1 MNLRELCYNES
12 MIGKLFSQKFQSIT
26 GAALVIGGASL
37 ASRLVGVLRDRVL
50 ASQFGAGETLDIY
63 YAAFRIPDT
72 LFQLLVAGAL
82 SAAFIPLF
90 ISLLQKNKEEAYQFA
105 TSVFVWVVFVVGLLS
120 LLGILFTPWLL
131 PFIVPGFQG
140 RLLYETISVTR
151 MMFLSPIFLGIASV
165 FGSILQAE
173 KRFFSVAIAP
183 ILYNIGIIFGAFFFA
198 PFLGVRGL
206 AWGVILGTFFY
217 VLIEIPALIQSSFR
231 FLSVRYFFHPEL
243 WRMVRLMIPRVLT
256 LGVAQINFLVIT
268 GIGSL
273 LGVGSLAVFNWAY
286 NLQSVPLGIFAIP
299 FSLAAFPIL
308 SEYAS
313 KKDSLGFVDQF
324 SRIVRQILFFLIPS
338 TLLLILLRAQIVR
351 IVLGSGVFDW
361 TATVLTMNT
370 LAYLSLGLGAQGLIY
385 LLARGFHAW
394 QETKIPFYI
403 TLFSSLIHYFFAM
416 YFAKSLGIEGLGFA
430 FSLTQIVQCGLLW
443 IFLRR
448 KFHSLQEKT
457 ILLSL
462 SKISLACIPLVF
474 VTQIGKTVFGEFFG
488 TETFVKIFFQGLLSG
503 VVGIITFGVVGY
515 FLRLPELLTI
525 LESLKKRWFRLEKP
539 LSIDE

>member
-1 MNLRELCYNES
+1 
-12 MIGKLFSQKFQSIT
+12 MIRKLFSQKFQSIT

-37 ASRLVGVLRDRVL
+37 ASRLIGVLRDRVL

-90 ISLLQKNKEEAYQFA
+90 ISLLEKNKEEAYQFA
-105 TSVFVWVVFVVGLLS
+105 TSVFVWVIFTVSLLS
-120 LLGILFTPWLL
+120 LFGIIFTPTLL
-131 PFIVPGFQG
+131 GFIVPGFQG
-140 RLLYETISVTR
+140 RLFYETVSVTR
-151 MMFLSPIFLGIASV
+151 LMFFSPILLGIASV

-183 ILYNIGIIFGAFFFA
+183 IFYNIGIIFGAFFFA

-217 VLIEIPALIQSSFR
+217 VFIEIPALLQSSFR
-231 FLSVRYFFHPEL
+231 FFSVKYFFHPEL
-243 WRMVRLMIPRVLT
+243 PRMVRLMIPRILT
-256 LGVAQINFLVIT
+256 LGISQINFLVIT
-268 GIGSL
+268 NIGSL
-273 LGVGSLAVFNWAY
+273 LGIGSLAVFHWAY
-286 NLQSVPLGIFAIP
+286 NLQSFPLGIFAIP
-299 FSLAAFPIL
+299 FSLAAFPIF

-313 KKDSLGFVDQF
+313 KNDVKGFVDQF
-324 SRIVRQILFFLIPS
+324 SRIVRQILFFLVPS

-351 IVLGSGVFDW
+351 IILGGGAFDW

-403 TLFSSLIHYFFAM
+403 TLFSAFLHYFFAV
-416 YFAKSLGIEGLGFA
+416 YFAKNLGIEGLGLA
-430 FSLTQIVQCGLLW
+430 FSLAQIIQCGLLW

-448 KFHSLQEKT
+448 KFHSLHEKT
-457 ILLSL
+457 LCISL
-462 SKISLACIPLVF
+462 FKISLACIPLV
-474 VTQIGKTVFGEFFG
+474 VATQMGKMVFGGLFG
-488 TETFVKIFFQGLLSG
+488 TETFMKIFFQGFFSG
-503 VVGIITFGVVGY
+503 IVGIIAFGVVGY
-515 FLRLPELLTI
+515 FLRLPELLA
-525 LESLKKRWFRLEKP
+525 LFLSLKKQWFRFEGP
-539 LSIDE
+539 IHIDE